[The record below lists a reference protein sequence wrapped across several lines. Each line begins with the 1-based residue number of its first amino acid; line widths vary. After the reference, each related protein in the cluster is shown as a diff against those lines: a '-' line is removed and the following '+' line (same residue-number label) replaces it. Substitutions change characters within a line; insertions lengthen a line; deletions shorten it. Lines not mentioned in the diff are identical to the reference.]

1 MSETSTDDIS
11 NKKVGFVEE
20 LENASV
26 RKQIEF
32 EFNQIFDTA
41 VDGMRIVDKDF
52 KNLMVNKTFVNMT
65 GIPRDKIVGKKCYEV
80 FPGNLCRTSKCPLTQ
95 ILAGEKHVEV
105 VAEKERT
112 DGKKISCI
120 LTATPH
126 IDFTGDVIGIVEDF
140 KDITDYKKVEEELT
154 KSKERYKQLLSTAT
168 DYAYTVNVLENGRSF
183 ETSYNPGCEA
193 VTGYTPEEYKA
204 DSYLWYRMIYEEDQ
218 DAVLN
223 QISELLSGRDVGSLE
238 HRIIHRD
245 GSIRWVK
252 NELILHLDEHENLVS
267 YDGLITDITKRKK
280 MEENL
285 QESEEKFRTL
295 YESTTDAIMLLDEN
309 GFFDCNAATLR
320 IFGLPSMNRFISK
333 HPYDL
338 SPPKQPDGKD
348 SLAAFNEHIA
358 TAFEKGS
365 DYFEWMHK
373 CADGTIF
380 PATVLLN
387 HMKLKDKDILQA
399 VVRNIT
405 EQKRSEKEIIKKNMD
420 LKVAHKKL
428 SSLNKDLERKVK
440 DRTAKVEKLLKQKDE
455 FIGQLGHDLK
465 NPLNPLVNLLPI
477 VEKHEKDPESK
488 ELLHVI
494 NRNVDYMKNLVV
506 KTIKLARLNA
516 SGTEF
521 SFEDINLLEKIN
533 VVVEKNKPMLDEDH
547 MMVESKI
554 NEDIIVKADEL
565 RLEEL
570 FDNLVNN
577 AVKYSPNGGNIT
589 IDAKEDK
596 DFVIVSVKD
605 LGIGM
610 TEGQLDHIFDEFY
623 KADESRHDF
632 HSSGL
637 GLTICKRIVE
647 KHGGRIWAE
656 SSGEGHG
663 STVFFTI
670 PKS

>member
-41 VDGMRIVDKDF
+41 ADGIRIVDKDF
-52 KNLMVNKTFVNMT
+52 KNLMVNKTFVDMT

-80 FPGNLCRTSKCPLTQ
+80 FSGNLCRTPKCPLTQ
-95 ILAGEKHVEV
+95 ILAGEKRVEV
-105 VAEKERT
+105 VVEKERT

-154 KSKERYKQLLSTAT
+154 EGKERYKQLLSTAT
-168 DYAYTVNVLENGRSF
+168 DYVYTVNVLENGRSF
-183 ETSYNPGCEA
+183 ETSYSPGCEA

-223 QISELLSGRDVGSLE
+223 QISELLSGKDVGSLE

-252 NELILHLDEHENLVS
+252 NELILHFDEHENLVS

-280 MEENL
+280 VEENL

-320 IFGLPSMNRFISK
+320 IFGLSSMNRFISK
-333 HPYDL
+333 RPHDL
-338 SPPKQPDGKD
+338 SPSKQPDGKD

-399 VVRNIT
+399 VVRDIT
-405 EQKRSEKEIIKKNMD
+405 EQKRSEKEIKEKNMD

-533 VVVEKNKPMLDEDH
+533 VVVEKNKLMLDENH

-637 GLTICKRIVE
+637 GLAICKRIVE
-647 KHGGRIWAE
+647 KHSGRIWAE
-656 SSGEGHG
+656 SSGKGHG

>member
-1 MSETSTDDIS
+1 MEKT
-11 NKKVGFVEE
+11 
-20 LENASV
+20 
-26 RKQIEF
+26 RWQH
-32 EFNQIFDTA
+32 
-41 VDGMRIVDKDF
+41 
-52 KNLMVNKTFVNMT
+52 LMN
-65 GIPRDKIVGKKCYEV
+65 
-80 FPGNLCRTSKCPLTQ
+80 
-95 ILAGEKHVEV
+95 
-105 VAEKERT
+105 
-112 DGKKISCI
+112 
-120 LTATPH
+120 
-126 IDFTGDVIGIVEDF
+126 
-140 KDITDYKKVEEELT
+140 
-154 KSKERYKQLLSTAT
+154 
-168 DYAYTVNVLENGRSF
+168 
-183 ETSYNPGCEA
+183 
-193 VTGYTPEEYKA
+193 
-204 DSYLWYRMIYEEDQ
+204 
-218 DAVLN
+218 
-223 QISELLSGRDVGSLE
+223 
-238 HRIIHRD
+238 
-245 GSIRWVK
+245 
-252 NELILHLDEHENLVS
+252 
-267 YDGLITDITKRKK
+267 
-280 MEENL
+280 
-285 QESEEKFRTL
+285 
-295 YESTTDAIMLLDEN
+295 
-309 GFFDCNAATLR
+309 
-320 IFGLPSMNRFISK
+320 
-333 HPYDL
+333 
-338 SPPKQPDGKD
+338 
-348 SLAAFNEHIA
+348 
-358 TAFEKGS
+358 
-365 DYFEWMHK
+365 
-373 CADGTIF
+373 
-380 PATVLLN
+380 
-387 HMKLKDKDILQA
+387 ILQ
-399 VVRNIT
+399 
-405 EQKRSEKEIIKKNMD
+405 QHLKKDPIILNGY